1 MATASGIAK
10 RIVYKKESTFGTLAG
25 ASGGQTLRRTTS
37 NFNLTKETYQSEEI
51 RTDYQTSDFRHG
63 VRSVEG
69 SVSGELSAGSYSDFI
84 ASALAR
90 NFTAATPAALG
101 STTIAVGVPTGTYTI
116 TRTTGSWLTDG
127 AKVGTVIRLVGFN
140 ANNIAK
146 NLLIVSATATA
157 ATVVVLNGTA
167 LTPETVASAGTYT
180 VPGKVTYAPTTGH
193 TDDSYTI
200 EEFYSDI
207 SKSQVTTGNKVNTA
221 SFALPATGLVTA
233 DFGFMGQDLKQSGN
247 VAYFTAPTA
256 QGQTGIFAAVNGAL
270 IVDGKIVSLVT
281 GLNININRNMTSEAV
296 VGSNIRPEIYEGR
309 ITVDGDFSTLYEDN
323 TFFDY
328 FNNESE
334 ISLVVALT
342 ENNLGTSNFMTFTLP
357 RIKLSTDTKDDGEK
371 GIVSQNS
378 FQALKGF
385 GTNGFEA
392 TTIMVQDSAAA

>member
-1 MATASGIAK
+1 MATATGIAK
-10 RIVYKKESTFGTLAG
+10 RIVYKKETTFGTLAG

-69 SVSGELSAGSYSDFI
+69 SVSGELSSGSYSDFI
-84 ASALAR
+84 GSVLAR
-90 NFTAATPAALG
+90 DFTAVTPTTLG
-101 STTIAVGVPTGTYTI
+101 STTITAGTTTGTYVI
-116 TRTTGSWLTDG
+116 TRTTGSWLTGG
-127 AKVGTVIRLVGFN
+127 AKVGNVIRLTGFN
-140 ANNIAK
+140 ANNNNK
-146 NLLIVSATATA
+146 NLLIVAATALA
-157 ATVVVLNGTA
+157 ITVVVLNGTT
-167 LTPETVASAGTYT
+167 LTLETVAAGTYT
-180 VPGKVTYAPTTGH
+180 SVGKTTYAPETNH

-233 DFGFMGQDLKQSGN
+233 DFGFMGQDLKQSSN
-247 VAYFTAPTA
+247 AAYFTAPTA
-256 QGQTGIFAAVNGAL
+256 QSQTGIFAAVNGAL
-270 IVDGKIVSLVT
+270 IVDGKVVSLVT
-281 GLNININRNMTSEAV
+281 GLNININRNMTAEAV

-309 ITVDGDFSTLYEDN
+309 IAVDGDFSTLYEDN

-328 FNNESE
+328 FNNENE

-342 ENNLGTSNFMTFTLP
+342 ENNLGNSNFMTFTLP

-392 TTIMVQDSAAA
+392 TTIMIQDSAA

>member
-1 MATASGIAK
+1 MATATGIAK
-10 RIVYKKESTFGTLAG
+10 RIVYKKESTFGELAG

-69 SVSGELSAGSYSDFI
+69 SVSGELSSGSYSDFI
-84 ASALAR
+84 GSVLAR
-90 NFTAATPAALG
+90 DFTAVTPTTLG
-101 STTIAVGVPTGTYTI
+101 STTITAGTTTGTYVI
-116 TRTTGSWLTDG
+116 TRTTGSWLTGG
-127 AKVGTVIRLVGFN
+127 AKVGNVIRLTGFN
-140 ANNIAK
+140 ANNNNK
-146 NLLIVSATATA
+146 NLLIVAATALA
-157 ATVVVLNGTA
+157 ITVVVLNGTT
-167 LTPETVASAGTYT
+167 LTLETVAAGTYT
-180 VPGKVTYAPTTGH
+180 SVGKTTYAPETNH

-233 DFGFMGQDLKQSGN
+233 DFGFMGQDLKQSSN
-247 VAYFTAPTA
+247 AAYFTAPTA
-256 QGQTGIFAAVNGAL
+256 QSQTGIFAAVNGAL
-270 IVDGKIVSLVT
+270 IVDGKVVSLVT
-281 GLNININRNMTSEAV
+281 GLNININRNMTAEAV

-309 ITVDGDFSTLYEDN
+309 IAVDGDFSTLYEDN

-328 FNNESE
+328 FNNENE

-342 ENNLGTSNFMTFTLP
+342 ENNLGNSNFMTFTLP

-392 TTIMVQDSAAA
+392 TTIMIQDSAA